1 MEISS
6 PKPKKFLI
14 FFSKKKVLY
23 FKRELAKDEKQK
35 NPP

>member
-6 PKPKKFLI
+6 PKPKKK
-14 FFSKKKVLY
+14 SKKKVLY